1 MGWLKKKK
9 KATGFKEMRRILK
22 NSSSS
27 IRVENL
33 RMDRIRVKRNGFP
46 LKLILF
52 PGKREKKNRAIGW
65 HKKTH
70 TKGTVRANLGLCT
83 IRGGGST
90 TREGDTKLKVQM
102 EGEAGPNTLLM
113 VPGMAFFRIFHQRR
127 RKWQPTPVLLLRES
141 YGQRSLVGCCP

>member
-52 PGKREKKNRAIGW
+52 PGKREKKI
-65 HKKTH
+65 
-70 TKGTVRANLGLCT
+70 
-83 IRGGGST
+83 
-90 TREGDTKLKVQM
+90 
-102 EGEAGPNTLLM
+102 
-113 VPGMAFFRIFHQRR
+113 
-127 RKWQPTPVLLLRES
+127 VLLVGIRRHI
-141 YGQRSLVGCCP
+141 QRALAGLTWDYAP